1 MLDVFDNLDLSSS
14 SSSEDEAEFRPTGSR
29 IQIGR
34 IKPPAAPPPAAEV
47 PPRPVPYLLRGCAE
61 AAKPSQQKAIC
72 DSAGAIAAAATE
84 KVVGTKRA
92 FAFLKANR
100 PPSRH
105 KTPPK
110 ALGLDLPETPHTPP
124 KTQKELEEYKEYS
137 HTINLK
143 GINLL
148 NKEPSSSGF
157 QGRKP
162 FEAEFDSDSD
172 SFSSSTRLFF
182 CWGA

>member
-1 MLDVFDNLDLSSS
+1 VYDNLDLSSS
-14 SSSEDEAEFRPTGSR
+14 SSDNSEEFHPVGSR

-34 IKPPAAPPPAAEV
+34 IKPPPPVENPKPEK
-47 PPRPVPYLLRGCAE
+47 PFLLKNNDSGKQSRG
-61 AAKPSQQKAIC
+61 S
-72 DSAGAIAAAATE
+72 SGFVTE
-84 KVVGTKRA
+84 KQSRPLA
-92 FAFLKANR
+92 FFKANR

-124 KTQKELEEYKEYS
+124 KTQKELEDYKEYS

-148 NKEPSSSGF
+148 NKEISKEKAPQINDS
-157 QGRKP
+157 
-162 FEAEFDSDSD
+162 FDSDD
-172 SFSSSTRLFF
+172 SFSSSIFIFLPYFPI
-182 CWGA
+182 